1 MTCTALYL
9 MHNAWSVANY
19 KVGISRSPSRRSG
32 QVCNDYEVDPD
43 VISTVWFTCTD
54 TARKAENYW
63 HRYLQDFRTDDHS
76 GKEWFALTNEYV
88 QKFCKWS
95 ELSKSRTDIAK
106 WLFNIGASRK
116 QLGDYDYE
124 LIRRIPRHTIP
135 PSIDVWTRKGFNDSY
150 N

>member
-1 MTCTALYL
+1 MKISCVYL
-9 MHNAWSVANY
+9 MYNTWSDANY
-19 KVGISRSPSRRSG
+19 KVGISSSPPRRSG
-32 QVCNDYEVDPD
+32 QVCVDYEVEPE
-43 VISTVWFTCTD
+43 VIKTAWFSCQKA
-54 TARKAENYW
+54 ARQAETYW

-135 PSIDVWTRKGFNDSY
+135 PSIDVWTNKDFIDNSP
-150 N
+150 